1 MTAAVLLACSALTI
15 VLVLALVREV
25 RLRRAYR
32 HSFAAYSK
40 NGDPS
45 GMSRTAFVLAII
57 GLLLLAFAGCNE
69 DERTQVNRS
78 QAEVAEAS
86 RRLVEADA
94 KARGEII
101 AMQRDLQQGQAD
113 LGQQRDQ
120 LENDRRQ
127 YADQRNRDPIIA
139 NTILDVGMVL
149 ACLLPLILGIVLV
162 LSLRDRS
169 QTDGDLADILV
180 QEIISEEPV
189 LLSRPDRPVALT
201 NETNDEEVPWKA

>member
-25 RLRRAYR
+25 RLRLAFR
-32 HSFAAYSK
+32 HFFAAYSK

-101 AMQRDLQQGQAD
+101 AMQRDLQQG
-113 LGQQRDQ
+113 
-120 LENDRRQ
+120 
-127 YADQRNRDPIIA
+127 
-139 NTILDVGMVL
+139 
-149 ACLLPLILGIVLV
+149 
-162 LSLRDRS
+162 
-169 QTDGDLADILV
+169 
-180 QEIISEEPV
+180 
-189 LLSRPDRPVALT
+189 
-201 NETNDEEVPWKA
+201 